1 MPVPTGVVEG
11 MKLLVGGLK
20 LPFSADVSIKL
31 SFHQLKSIKIVRA
44 VNSYIFTLLDD
55 KRTTASLRGVLPM
68 GTLAVRYMKGSGN
81 GSFMGERCL
90 QGNRWFSPPARMTSS
105 RVSDFEN
112 GEQSVHRRDG

>member
-1 MPVPTGVVEG
+1 

-55 KRTTASLRGVLPM
+55 KRATASLRGVLPM
-68 GTLAVRYMKGSGN
+68 KTLAFSCMKGSGN
-81 GSFMGERCL
+81 RSFHRQPKRTMCGFGLERSF
-90 QGNRWFSPPARMTSS
+90 GRIWSEYTRII
-105 RVSDFEN
+105 RVLSDAK
-112 GEQSVHRRDG
+112 